1 MVAPIGVR
9 QCTSVHSLC
18 PAPIPTKNLKKEKY
32 MITKQERT
40 KLRSLAQTIEPTV
53 WVGKNGFDESVIDQI
68 KVELYSRELVKITLN
83 PSQDKLTQDE
93 LSELATKTESDVV
106 TQIGKK
112 IVVYKP
118 TTKKNVK
125 HVLK

>member
-1 MVAPIGVR
+1 
-9 QCTSVHSLC
+9 
-18 PAPIPTKNLKKEKY
+18 
-32 MITKQERT
+32 MITKQERI

-68 KVELYSRELVKITLN
+68 KIELYSRELVKITLN

-93 LSELATKTESDVV
+93 LSALATRTESDIV

-125 HVLK
+125 HILPKK